1 MYSYYSPTDLS
12 GYNFV
17 KTRLLSILDHTT
29 IPPIP
34 QGNLYRRP
42 DGTVGYVS
50 QRADVIG
57 TIGRTTNFGYGKIRH
72 RGYAEFV
79 NNKRRPALYK
89 ALVQFAEKALPEDFH
104 WNTITL
110 NKDVKARRH
119 TDGQNVGESYIIGFG
134 DYTGGYLR
142 TYIDESDYIAHDI
155 KDRALKFN
163 GALVPHET
171 EDFTGTRYTIIFYK
185 QNKEDLPKPRSA
197 DLPDA

>member
-1 MYSYYSPTDLS
+1 MYSYFTPTDLS
-12 GYNFV
+12 GYEV
-17 KTRLLSILDHTT
+17 AKEHLVSILSRTT
-29 IPPIP
+29 IPHIP
-34 QGNLYRRP
+34 RGNLYRKP

-57 TIGRTTNFGYGKIRH
+57 EIGRTTNFGYGKIRH

-79 NNKRRPALYK
+79 NNKKKPELYK
-89 ALVQFAEKALPEDFH
+89 ALVAYAEKALPEDFR

-110 NKDVKARRH
+110 NVGVKAKRH
-119 TDGQNVGESYIIGFG
+119 TDGQNVGESFIIGFG
-134 DYTGGYLR
+134 DYEGGYLR
-142 TYIDESDYIAHDI
+142 TYTNETDYVAHCI

-185 QNKEDLPKPRSA
+185 QNKEDLPTPRLS
-197 DLPDA
+197 DFT

>member
-1 MYSYYSPTDLS
+1 MYSYFTPTDLS
-12 GYNFV
+12 GYSVTKAN
-17 KTRLLSILDHTT
+17 LLSILDRTT
-29 IPPIP
+29 IPPVP
-34 QGNLYRRP
+34 RGNLYRRP

-79 NNKRRPALYK
+79 NNKRKPELYK
-89 ALVQFAEKALPEDFH
+89 ALVHYAEKALPEDFH

-110 NKDVKARRH
+110 NKDVKAKRH
-119 TDGQNVGESYIIGFG
+119 TDGQNVGDSFIIGFG
-134 DYTGGYLR
+134 DYQGGYLR
-142 TYIDESDYIAHDI
+142 TYTNETDYIAHDI

-163 GALVPHET
+163 GAFVPHET

-185 QNKEDLPKPRSA
+185 QNKEDLPKPKSS
-197 DLPDA
+197 DFPDA